1 MGGRSL
7 TPPDATAGVAE
18 GTTASV
24 PVSGY
29 IPAGLTASGHVAPA
43 ALAAPG
49 AAAREQIRRYL
60 DHLSTEGGLAANSMA
75 AYRRDLR
82 RYLEHLT
89 ASGVGT
95 LADVGERE
103 IARFLDQLRA
113 GDGSHRPLSEASAA
127 RAVVT
132 VRGLHRFAHRQGLVA
147 RDVSRLIRPPAT
159 PPRPRKTLTAA
170 EVEALIRA
178 TEPPAGASPERTA
191 LCLRDR
197 ALLELLYGTGAR
209 ISEAGGL
216 DLADVSAGDACAPA
230 VRLTGPGGRPRVV
243 PLGEQARAALEIYLA
258 RGRPLLVAAR
268 RPALF
273 LSVRGRRLSR
283 QAAWLVLRGAAERA
297 GLDTTVSPHVLR
309 HTCAEHLSAGG
320 ADDRVVQELL
330 GQRSGPV
337 TRASLLVTPDRLRDV
352 YRAAHPRAGKRP

>member
-1 MGGRSL
+1 
-7 TPPDATAGVAE
+7 
-18 GTTASV
+18 
-24 PVSGY
+24 
-29 IPAGLTASGHVAPA
+29 
-43 ALAAPG
+43 
-49 AAAREQIRRYL
+49 
-60 DHLSTEGGLAANSMA
+60 MA

-89 ASGVGT
+89 ASGVRT

-103 IARFLDQLRA
+103 IAGFLDQLRA
-113 GDGSHRPLSEASAA
+113 GDGTHRPLSEASAA

-147 RDVSRLIRPPAT
+147 RDVSRPIRPPAT
-159 PPRPRKTLTAA
+159 PTRPRKTLTAA

-243 PLGEQARAALEIYLA
+243 PLGEQARAALEILPGAGPALAGCRAATGVVPVRSGPAAVAAGCVAGAA
-258 RGRPLLVAAR
+258 RGR
-268 RPALF
+268 
-273 LSVRGRRLSR
+273 
-283 QAAWLVLRGAAERA
+283 RA
-297 GLDTTVSPHVLR
+297 G
-309 HTCAEHLSAGG
+309 
-320 ADDRVVQELL
+320 
-330 GQRSGPV
+330 
-337 TRASLLVTPDRLRDV
+337 
-352 YRAAHPRAGKRP
+352 RAAHHRLPACPAPHLRGTLVRGGRGRSSCPGIVGTAVRTCHARVAAGHAGPPPRCLPRGASASAQTTLISVWKGAKCLCCRTTCARPRRTACLVFPPPPS